1 MKAIVLTTKNE
12 LPTLIDRPKPSPG
25 AGEVLVEIK
34 AAALNHRDV
43 WISKG
48 QYPGIEEG
56 ITIGSDGAGLL
67 GDRRVLINPNVG
79 WGDNPAFP
87 SKSYTI
93 LGMPTNGTFAEYL
106 AVSEDRLIDMPD
118 HLDFHQGAAL
128 PLGGLTAYRAL
139 VTKGQ
144 VQAGDRVLISGV
156 GGGVALFAFQFALA
170 AGADVYVT
178 SGSEEKIQKAIEMGA
193 KGGANYRDPEFAKN
207 LKGMAG
213 GFDVVIDSAGGDG
226 LAQLAKLC
234 KPGARIAMY
243 GGTRGKINGLS
254 PQILFWKQISFLG
267 TSMGTDQEFKDMVA
281 FVAKHQIVPV
291 VDSVFDFSEAQQ
303 AFERMDNGLQ
313 FGKIVLKV

>member
-12 LPTLIDRPKPSPG
+12 LPTLIDRPKPSPE
-25 AGEVLVEIK
+25 AGEVLVEIR

-56 ITIGSDGAGLL
+56 ITLGSDGAGLV
-67 GDRRVLINPNVG
+67 GDRRVLINPNVH

-87 SKSYTI
+87 DKSYTI

-106 AVSEDRLIDMPD
+106 SVSEDRLIDMPE
-118 HLDFHQGAAL
+118 HLDFNQGAAL

-144 VQAGDRVLISGV
+144 VKAGDTVLISGV

-178 SGSEEKIQKAIEMGA
+178 SGSEEKIQKAMDMGA
-193 KGGANYRDPEFAKN
+193 KGGANYKDPAFAKS
-207 LKGMAG
+207 LKGMAR

-234 KPGARIAMY
+234 NPGARIAMY

-267 TSMGTDQEFKDMVA
+267 TSMGTDQEFEDMVA
-281 FVAKHQIVPV
+281 FVAKHKIVPV
-291 VDSVFDFSEAQQ
+291 VDSVFDFTEAQQ